1 MRLKVCSSIW
11 DTKFKAQSPKTLLA
25 LVVFFSFVI
34 LEPKPALV
42 RALTVCPSLQVERGK
57 LGNVAASLQCFVLH
71 RRTQIHLPMCIQTL
85 LADIL
90 EWTFVIPKIIDTF
103 RGKRRRVAYVM
114 VFRINQTRDRLKTVS
129 DVSAKL
135 RNTVR

>member
-1 MRLKVCSSIW
+1 MCSSIW
-11 DTKFKAQSPKTLLA
+11 DTKFKAQSPKTSLA

-57 LGNVAASLQCFVLH
+57 LGNVAASLQCFVLN

-103 RGKRRRVAYVM
+103 RGKRRQVAYIM

-135 RNTVR
+135 RNTVK